1 MEGKICCLVILVLLQ
16 PVAFSDNW
24 PNCNFQCEANDV
36 TISRLW
42 LGDDAGNELS
52 ACTPGEGQKAN
63 LWVEFHNDAKSPRYA
78 VILLADLYMN
88 GTLSR
93 SIYDDGPCITDSI
106 PPRSVQSF
114 PLYSLVW
121 NCGDE
126 VKLARLILSW
136 ETAKETSCGDVSR
149 KCANRNSQCYG
160 DSGTGY
166 LAETPLASSF
176 FFDLPAC
183 SAGSLN
189 FSDRTRGGLKPYLHY
204 WNFGDGTYSDEQNP
218 SHSYANP
225 GSYTVTLSVT
235 DRSQKK
241 ASTSSN
247 LAILPCG
254 CTINGRST
262 TCMNKNETY
271 SAEMSDPMI
280 HAYSWKLDGQEMRGA
295 SQDEGKS
302 IDINWRD
309 YAPGLHDL
317 QLIVATTNN
326 PPQEISRCSMT
337 VNVLPIPEVTI
348 TWPSD

>member
-1 MEGKICCLVILVLLQ
+1 M
-16 PVAFSDNW
+16 
-24 PNCNFQCEANDV
+24 
-36 TISRLW
+36 
-42 LGDDAGNELS
+42 
-52 ACTPGEGQKAN
+52 
-63 LWVEFHNDAKSPRYA
+63 
-78 VILLADLYMN
+78 
-88 GTLSR
+88 
-93 SIYDDGPCITDSI
+93 
-106 PPRSVQSF
+106 
-114 PLYSLVW
+114 
-121 NCGDE
+121 
-126 VKLARLILSW
+126 
-136 ETAKETSCGDVSR
+136 
-149 KCANRNSQCYG
+149 
-160 DSGTGY
+160 
-166 LAETPLASSF
+166 
-176 FFDLPAC
+176 
-183 SAGSLN
+183 
-189 FSDRTRGGLKPYLHY
+189 HY

-271 SAEMSDPMI
+271 SAGMGDPMI
-280 HAYSWKLDGQEMRGA
+280 HAYSWKLDGQEMSGA
-295 SQDEGKS
+295 SQDDGKS

-317 QLIVATTNN
+317 QLIVATANN